1 MGVEV
6 SRVGADRSA
15 ELRGTAALALAGLFF
30 GSTFLVVQDA
40 VADAE
45 PTPFHGAR
53 FLVAA
58 AVLAPLAVRRPA
70 GSGEVGLGV
79 VAGLVLAAGYLL
91 QTFGLRSTSSSTSA
105 FITYLLVVIVPVII
119 AVTQRRL
126 PDRRTST
133 GVVLAVAGL
142 YLLSGSEAG
151 GTGWGELLTL
161 GCAFAFAGHLVLVG
175 RGATRFDPVRFTFV
189 QVLTVGV
196 VCTVPGPWLGG
207 FDFAPA
213 TWAAVVFTGV
223 FATAVAFGC
232 MVVGQRTVPESRAAL
247 VLLVEP
253 VSAGILGV
261 ATGERL
267 GLQGALGALLILAA
281 IVWVELVPLLTGE
294 IVDDPAIE
302 PTVHG

>member
-1 MGVEV
+1 
-6 SRVGADRSA
+6 
-15 ELRGTAALALAGLFF
+15 
-30 GSTFLVVQDA
+30 
-40 VADAE
+40 
-45 PTPFHGAR
+45 
-53 FLVAA
+53 
-58 AVLAPLAVRRPA
+58 
-70 GSGEVGLGV
+70 
-79 VAGLVLAAGYLL
+79 
-91 QTFGLRSTSSSTSA
+91 
-105 FITYLLVVIVPVII
+105 VIVPVLI
-119 AVTQRRL
+119 ALTERRW
-126 PDRRTST
+126 PDRRTTS
-133 GVVLAVAGL
+133 GVVLAVVGL

-161 GCAFAFAGHLVLVG
+161 ACAVAFAVHLVLVG
-175 RGATRFDPVRFTFV
+175 KGAPTFDPVRFTFV

-207 FDFAPA
+207 FDFSRS
-213 TWAAVVFTGV
+213 TWVAVVFTGV

-261 ATGERL
+261 ATGEQL
-267 GLQGALGALLILAA
+267 GLRGLIGALVILAA

-294 IVDDPAIE
+294 QEDDPAIE

>member
-1 MGVEV
+1 M
-6 SRVGADRSA
+6 RS
-15 ELRGTAALALAGLFF
+15 
-30 GSTFLVVQDA
+30 
-40 VADAE
+40 
-45 PTPFHGAR
+45 
-53 FLVAA
+53 
-58 AVLAPLAVRRPA
+58 
-70 GSGEVGLGV
+70 GLGV

-261 ATGERL
+261 ATGEHL

-281 IVWVELVPLLTGE
+281 IVWVELIPLLTGE
-294 IVDDPAIE
+294 TVDDPAIE